1 MEAYIE
7 SARNYANE
15 LLERTRTCIL
25 AVKKARNYSY
35 KDMANIS
42 GISEETIKNFCNGK
56 TSKNAGY
63 ITIIILAMSLNIDLN
78 ELVGY
83 TPKKETEAL
92 NTSPTIETPD
102 TSIEAIV
109 KLYEERIE
117 DVKTLCELRVA
128 DVQKCCDI
136 RIADMKQNCEERIQE
151 QKDLLL
157 GMKK

>member
-7 SARNYANE
+7 STRNYANE

-42 GISEETIKNFCNGK
+42 GISEETIKNFCNRK

-83 TPKKETEAL
+83 TPKKETESL
-92 NTSPTIETPD
+92 NTSPISKTPD
-102 TSIEAIV
+102 TIEAIV

-117 DVKTLCELRVA
+117 DVKALCELRVA
-128 DVQKCCDI
+128 DVQKCCDL
-136 RIADMKQNCEERIQE
+136 RIADIKQNCEERIAE
-151 QKDLLL
+151 QKNRN
-157 GMKK
+157 